1 MLTWNRN
8 VDELD
13 ALCAA
18 VKCLQTIPSPHL
30 KEGRMSPAKFF
41 CYCVICFYPC
51 LQHSLIFAVFLKYGN
66 QRKLLEIEF
75 VHTNSLVLCCEDL

>member
-13 ALCAA
+13 ALYAA

-30 KEGRMSPAKFF
+30 KEGRMLPAKSF
-41 CYCVICFYPC
+41 CCSVICFLPR
-51 LQHSLIFAVFLKYGN
+51 LQRSLIFAVFLKYGN
-66 QRKLLEIEF
+66 QGKLLDIEF
-75 VHTNSLVLCCEDL
+75 VHTNCLALCCEDP